1 MHTWGA
7 FPGAL
12 LTNSMAGSTQQK
24 SVPTAALAIND
35 ISAID
40 DGLDNISLTST
51 VDDDYSP
58 DTEFVVEGIRA
69 EKIINGVHMY
79 LVEWSNFPLDQCT
92 FEPEENLQDVLKAEW
107 EENKL
112 QQGPN
117 VAEDF
122 VKKYETAQT
131 QKWEESRQRHRRRNV
146 KRRKLGLN
154 PTRFRFRGTY
164 YPDSEDEAD
173 EATRSE
179 DSESEDI
186 YDSQDDLNAWKDS
199 SESDEA
205 EEDDQVDHKAAGVL
219 VSTKPQTTP
228 KPQPRA
234 NRIFSFNPSQA
245 ASKKAKKADT
255 AAKESIQA
263 RNKGPISGPQPSPQS
278 SRPRELPSS
287 TGYQGSA
294 RKPTSTIV
302 RERQTQIMRTSLPAR
317 PPRTPLPTR
326 PLNAGPAKSVG
337 KQIKAR
343 RTDLNG
349 VNVFTGGSTRKK
361 RTSNNAPE
369 EPRFYPNASARRKS
383 ELKSR
388 GREDDAPDIHKLPHV
403 FTPGASTTEVQPSG
417 LPEEVLLDR
426 LASSNAAR
434 PVVQEIGA
442 QAITNLPTQI
452 KPPVRTV
459 SESKSVLR
467 TSKRGSLD
475 SGRPA
480 KRAKSVRF
488 TEAYDEPTADRE
500 PRSIRFSGADE
511 RFERFF
517 SEPMEIDEVTESPSE
532 TTFAPIAEDGANT
545 MVPNN
550 KHRARQDVSKCVTLV
565 SSPSKTLEVIFN
577 GMPKGPSGDDEP
589 PWLKALLQIGCLCF
603 GHTVLAETLMDQLRV
618 LGFQGTEH
626 LCSGIITS
634 EVVEDQNALETVAE
648 HLRIGRLGLF
658 LAQKDFNVLL
668 YPTKCDGF
676 GLEAFG
682 ADPTSCDGI
691 SLKYFIFASSCPISR
706 LIRPLTGNLDSSQ
719 KPLEVG
725 QEMAILFTKILGVRL
740 TRLGNGRHHA
750 KPKQFF
756 FAFPERAIEWQRSFC
771 KWFYQRDSRCR
782 IYTNFDPGSWG
793 AFVEKATQEPGV
805 IIIHES
811 IIPFVRRFPG
821 IWKLLQMDSCVWRF
835 SESPSP
841 QHAPSLQDSLGGLP
855 DASVIPPM
863 LSGIFSHGM
872 AILVTPS
879 FILSQPQEA
888 YKLFK
893 WFFRS
898 QARVSYNKL
907 VTAYNIR
914 DYLHGLA
921 ADKSHQ
927 SRLFKE
933 TRWKRMA
940 ELDVRVEMNA
950 SGLNDDD
957 VEASQRTWLEVDT
970 WLQQQAEPHVPFSEN
985 NHVIYAD
992 ASIDP
997 NDEQSLVNWFGWWTL
1012 VRSDKYRKFYVIG
1025 SNSSDKDHAHPRSQ
1039 LLPRM
1044 ARDMKIPLYGPSVVN
1059 DPDACLRVSTKPSPN
1074 LSETS
1079 AARPGPERD
1088 RPAWFQS
1095 ERYFQHGEGDIK
1107 EFLSH
1112 YDRSGFTRIFR
1123 YPVSYL
1129 DTTMADHFGDPRM
1142 ACRTYKQWWDFPLPW
1157 LGDEFKKFNTYLG
1170 FFYTNQEDWV
1180 PGNFPKNLKPRRHPW
1195 VVIYRPVEPHFK
1207 AGGYKH
1213 GRNELII
1220 WDVRAGYKLEENTKI
1235 KLADLTWMQQEL
1247 IRYVQLHAHEK
1258 SPGSVLEKV
1267 WLGGF
1272 QVQQNTCSSTLPMDV
1287 TAEFFELVVNNIHD
1301 TVPSPKWAMYQKGY
1315 RPVIFSQ
1322 ASQTPLHTTAA
1333 LNQGTD
1339 TRAIRA
1345 GCADK
1350 FSEDTRI
1357 IFHPPRGS
1365 ATLRPTGTS
1374 VCTND
1379 LFEASRLAKMH
1390 DPNAREMTFRYRPTL
1405 EWYRQQ
1411 VAEGRQ
1417 FEHIHVGG
1425 WVDIFKALDMNNDQ
1439 GKLPS
1444 SATASEQSLRF
1455 SRRSSSSSNRG
1466 SPKP

>member
-1 MHTWGA
+1 MT
-7 FPGAL
+7 
-12 LTNSMAGSTQQK
+12 GSTQQK
-24 SVPTAALAIND
+24 SVPTAALAAND
-35 ISAID
+35 TSAID

-92 FEPEENLQDVLKAEW
+92 YEPEENLQDVLKAEW

-112 QQGPN
+112 QQGPST
-117 VAEDF
+117 AEDF
-122 VKKYETAQT
+122 VEKYETAQT

-154 PTRFRFRGTY
+154 PTRFHFRGTY
-164 YPDSEDEAD
+164 YPDSEDEAH

-179 DSESEDI
+179 DSECEDI
-186 YDSQDDLNAWKDS
+186 HDNQEDLNAWKDS

-205 EEDDQVDHKAAGVL
+205 EEDDQVDHKAADAL
-219 VSTKPQTTP
+219 ISTKPQP
-228 KPQPRA
+228 KPKSQPRA

-263 RNKGPISGPQPSPQS
+263 HNKGPIPGSQPSPQS

-294 RKPTSTIV
+294 RRSTSITV
-302 RERQTQIMRTSLPAR
+302 RERQTQTMNTSLPAR
-317 PPRTPLPTR
+317 PPKAPLPTR
-326 PLNAGPAKSVG
+326 PRSAGPAKAVG
-337 KQIKAR
+337 TQYKAR
-343 RTDLNG
+343 RTDQKTLGG
-349 VNVFTGGSTRKK
+349 VNVFTGGSKRKK
-361 RTSNNAPE
+361 RTPNNVPE

-388 GREDDAPDIHKLPHV
+388 GREDEAPDIQKLPHI
-403 FTPGASTTEVQPSG
+403 FTPGASTVEVQPSG
-417 LPEEVLLDR
+417 PPEEAAPDR
-426 LASSNAAR
+426 LTCSNAAR

-442 QAITNLPTQI
+442 RATTNLPTQI
-452 KPPVRTV
+452 KRPVRTV
-459 SESKSVLR
+459 SEPKSVLC
-467 TSKRGSLD
+467 TSKRSSLD

-511 RFERFF
+511 RYERFF
-517 SEPMEIDEVTESPSE
+517 SEPMEIDEVTGSPSDAMS
-532 TTFAPIAEDGANT
+532 APIAEDGAKA

-550 KHRARQDVSKCVTLV
+550 KHRTRQNVSKFITLV
-565 SSPSKTLEVIFN
+565 SSPNKALEAIFS
-577 GMPKGPSGDDEP
+577 GIPKGPPEDDES
-589 PWLKALLQIGCLCF
+589 PWLKAFLNADCLCF
-603 GHTVLAETLMDQLRV
+603 GHMVLAETLMYQLRV
-618 LGFQGTEH
+618 LGSQGTEH

-634 EVVEDQNALETVAE
+634 EVVEDQNALETIAE

-658 LAQKDFNVLL
+658 VAQKDFNILI

-682 ADPTSCDGI
+682 ADPTSSDGI
-691 SLKYFIFASSCPISR
+691 ALKHFIFASLCPISR
-706 LIRPLTGNLDSSQ
+706 LIRPSTGNLDSLQ
-719 KPLEVG
+719 MPLEVG
-725 QEMAILFTKILGVRL
+725 QEMAMLFTKILGVRL
-740 TRLGNGRHHA
+740 TRLGNGRQYA

-756 FAFPERAIEWQRSFC
+756 FAFPERAMEWQRSFC
-771 KWFYQRDSRCR
+771 KWLYRRDSRCR
-782 IYTNFDPGSWG
+782 IYTNFDPGSWS

-805 IIIHES
+805 IIVHES

-841 QHAPSLQDSLGGLP
+841 QHSPSLQNSLGGLP
-855 DASVIPPM
+855 GASVFPPM
-863 LSGIFSHGM
+863 LSGIFTHGM
-872 AILVTPS
+872 AILITPS
-879 FILSQPQEA
+879 FMLSQPQGA

-893 WFFRS
+893 WFFSS
-898 QARVSYNKL
+898 QARVSHNKL

-921 ADKSHQ
+921 ADKSRQ

-940 ELDVRVEMNA
+940 ELDARMEMNA
-950 SGLNDDD
+950 SGLSDDD
-957 VEASQRTWLEVDT
+957 IEASQRTWLEVDT
-970 WLQQQAEPHVPFSEN
+970 WLEQQAEPNVPFSEN

-992 ASIDP
+992 ASIDS

-1012 VRSDKYRKFYVIG
+1012 VRSDKYRKLYVIG
-1025 SNSSDKDHAHPRSQ
+1025 STSSDKDHAHPRSQ
-1039 LLPRM
+1039 PLPRM

-1059 DPDACLRVSTKPSPN
+1059 DPDACLRISTKPLPDS
-1074 LSETS
+1074 LETS
-1079 AARPGPERD
+1079 AARPGTERD

-1095 ERYFQHGEGDIK
+1095 ERYFQNGEGDIK
-1107 EFLSH
+1107 DFLSH

-1157 LGDEFKKFNTYLG
+1157 LGDEFKKFNTYLS
-1170 FFYTNQEDWV
+1170 FFYTIQEDWV
-1180 PGNFPKNLKPRRHPW
+1180 AGSFPKNLKPRRHPW
-1195 VVIYRPVEPHFK
+1195 IVIYRPVEPHFK

-1220 WDVRAGYKLEENTKI
+1220 WDIRAGDKLEENTKI

-1258 SPGSVLEKV
+1258 SPGSVLENV

-1272 QVQQNTCSSTLPMDV
+1272 QVQQSTCSSTLPMDV

-1301 TVPSPKWAMYQKGY
+1301 TVPSPKRVMYQKGY
-1315 RPVIFSQ
+1315 RPVIFNQTSQ
-1322 ASQTPLHTTAA
+1322 AQLHTAAA

-1339 TRAIRA
+1339 TRAVRA

-1365 ATLRPTGTS
+1365 AAPRPTGTS

-1379 LFEASRLAKMH
+1379 LFEASRLAKMR
-1390 DPNAREMTFRYRPTL
+1390 DPNAREMTFKYRPTL

-1417 FEHIHVGG
+1417 FEHIHVGE
-1425 WVDIFKALDMNNDQ
+1425 WEDIFKALNINNNQ
-1439 GKLPS
+1439 GKPPN
-1444 SATASEQSLRF
+1444 SATALEQSLGF

-1466 SPKP
+1466 SPKT